1 MAKNRVC
8 SISLEKSPT
17 NKPTNQT
24 AVASTTTSKK
34 NKSRVVERIFFPE

>member
-24 AVASTTTSKK
+24 VASTTTSKK